1 VMSSRFLEAWEHFE
15 AHAIA
20 LVRSQGSDMG
30 ICGGQCGTGR
40 GFLQVLLTPPST
52 FPSRHII
59 EAVEL
64 QH

>member
-1 VMSSRFLEAWEHFE
+1 MSSRFLEAQEHFE

-20 LVRSQGSDMG
+20 RVRSQVRLYG

-40 GFLQVLLTPPST
+40 GFLQVLLFPPT
-52 FPSRHII
+52 FPNRHII
-59 EAVEL
+59 EAVEP